1 MLGNSYGSK
10 STGPL
15 PAPPTSSSLRAA
27 GALVSIA
34 FFVSMLLMGAVI
46 QSTGAEAAPSISVE
60 GRAVD
65 SAELFTYVLV
75 DIDAP
80 DPKAPTHAPF
90 LHYILADLSVDEDAQ
105 GEQQQEEVVVVP
117 YYPVTPPVG
126 EHRYV
131 SLLFRQQGD
140 NLDGHD
146 TTLTEKR
153 SNFDV
158 AGFATEHKLELVT
171 TSSFHSH
178 QDD

>member
-1 MLGNSYGSK
+1 MDADSQILQQLQLQLSQDTEDVRISIVFDHD
-10 STGPL
+10 TV
-15 PAPPTSSSLRAA
+15 TS
-27 GALVSIA
+27 GDYVP
-34 FFVSMLLMGAVI
+34 MKK
-46 QSTGAEAAPSISVE
+46 AEAAPSISVE

-90 LHYILADLSVDEDAQ
+90 LHYILADLSVDEQGAQ